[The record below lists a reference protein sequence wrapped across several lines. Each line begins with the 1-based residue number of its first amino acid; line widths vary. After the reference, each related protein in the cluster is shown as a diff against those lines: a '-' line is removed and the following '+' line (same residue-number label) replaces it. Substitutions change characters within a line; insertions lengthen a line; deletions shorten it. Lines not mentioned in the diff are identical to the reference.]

1 LFAELG
7 VRGFDGRFLFGG
19 EIGIICRRRAS
30 CSGNLWKSA

>member
-19 EIGIICRRRAS
+19 EIGTICRHQAS
-30 CSGNLWKSA
+30 